1 MVAVETKGNEA
12 GEGSFP
18 RERVKTFI
26 ASYFPYPAL
35 HSSNIRTFGIFNEWK
50 VITLIK
56 WHDSNE
62 LTCPC
67 TDQYYTMCI
76 TSCNLS
82 RPSYAPLNRLEITEI
97 MKLNALSKVTH
108 LEDKLY
114 SSAEVNCY
122 VVN

>member
-1 MVAVETKGNEA
+1 MGESASSWMVAVETKGNEA

-35 HSSNIRTFGIFNEWK
+35 HSSN
-50 VITLIK
+50 ITLIK